1 VKALL
6 VCGILSSLLYVGA
19 DVLAAMLYGDYHSF
33 TSQAISELTA
43 VGAPTKPLVHPLFT
57 IYDVLLMAFGVAVW
71 SSPGRKRAL
80 HLAGGFLIGI
90 AAVGLVWPPMQLR
103 GTGDVSGDVP
113 HIAVTGVIV
122 LFILLAI
129 GSGSWLFGRR
139 FRVYSLA
146 TILILL
152 VSGALTGFAGSRLAA
167 GQPTPWLGI
176 TERINVG
183 AYLVWV
189 LVLAIALLR
198 FRIPAIQANSP
209 GATTG
214 RPQLVTGDSSQR
226 T

>member
-1 VKALL
+1 MLRKALL
-6 VCGILSSLLYVGA
+6 VCGVLSSLLYIGA
-19 DVLAAMLYGDYHSF
+19 DVLAAMLHGDYHSF

-43 VGAPTKPLVHPLFT
+43 VGAPTKPLVDPLFI

-71 SSPGRKRAL
+71 RSPGGKRAF
-80 HLAGGFLIGI
+80 HLVGGLLIGI

-103 GTGDVSGDVP
+103 GTGDVSGDAP
-113 HIAVTGVIV
+113 HIAVAGVIV

-129 GSGSWLFGRR
+129 GFGASLFGRR

-152 VSGALTGFAGSRLAA
+152 VSGVLTGFAGSRLAA

-198 FRIPAIQANSP
+198 SRFQRFRPIHWGSP
-209 GATTG
+209 VLAP
-214 RPQLVTGDSSQR
+214 R
-226 T
+226 

>member
-1 VKALL
+1 
-6 VCGILSSLLYVGA
+6 
-19 DVLAAMLYGDYHSF
+19 
-33 TSQAISELTA
+33 
-43 VGAPTKPLVHPLFT
+43 
-57 IYDVLLMAFGVAVW
+57 
-71 SSPGRKRAL
+71 
-80 HLAGGFLIGI
+80 
-90 AAVGLVWPPMQLR
+90 MQLR
-103 GTGDVSGDVP
+103 GTGDVSGDAP
-113 HIAVTGVIV
+113 HIAVAGVIV

-129 GSGSWLFGRR
+129 GFGASLFGRR

-198 FRIPAIQANSP
+198 SKIPAIQANSLGVASLASEVGTAIISP
-209 GATTG
+209 C
-214 RPQLVTGDSSQR
+214 SSYHECR
-226 T
+226 SAASEKPDDLSSPIDVSCKPAHRSVLLSCRYVVRSSVERS